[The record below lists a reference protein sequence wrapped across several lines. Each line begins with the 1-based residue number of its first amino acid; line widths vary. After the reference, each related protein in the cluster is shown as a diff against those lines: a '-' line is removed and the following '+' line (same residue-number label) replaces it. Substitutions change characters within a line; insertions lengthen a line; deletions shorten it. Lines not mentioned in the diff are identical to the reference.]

1 MKRNINREN
10 LKSDLIRT
18 QEKAD
23 LSGLNANDRLMI
35 AKAEHKVRESSNYE
49 LYSGREGDIIVVKLR
64 GKTSGQLYSV
74 GSYKKHSY
82 TVEGSDITRTEWTT
96 HVSFKYVFEDTE
108 EEIQKFINDMFD

>member
-1 MKRNINREN
+1 MKVNINREN
-10 LKSDLIRT
+10 LKADLIRT

-23 LSGLNANDRLMI
+23 LSGLPVERLTL
-35 AKAEHKVRESSNYE
+35 AKVEHKVRENSNYE
-49 LYSGREGDIIVVKLR
+49 MYHGKEGDIIVVKLR
-64 GKTSGQLYSV
+64 GKTSGELYSV

-82 TVEGSDITRTEWTT
+82 TVNGSDITRTEWTT